1 MDDWDDLEDLTRTAF
16 MYNAEEEI
24 MVLDNNSSSK

>member
-1 MDDWDDLEDLTRTAF
+1 MDDWDDLEDLTRTVF

>member
-1 MDDWDDLEDLTRTAF
+1 MDDLDDLEDLTRTVF